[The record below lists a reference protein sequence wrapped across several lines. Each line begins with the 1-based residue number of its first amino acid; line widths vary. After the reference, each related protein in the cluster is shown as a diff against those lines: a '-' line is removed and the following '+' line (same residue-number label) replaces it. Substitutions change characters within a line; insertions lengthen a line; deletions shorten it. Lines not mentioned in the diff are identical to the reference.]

1 MPRPQKVEI
10 TMAGK
15 TLADCD
21 ALMQRLEAKTSLK
34 RLWHLRGSELDKQYL
49 FFEKEPNVH
58 DFSEIRRKIRS
69 CSLANGDEVHAELI
83 KFLKAVEKAFR
94 GLDIGKAA
102 ERYQKIID
110 DAFDSVGFVETG
122 FGRLQG
128 QLEKLIEV
136 DVPDVGH
143 PIGLFDEKQAQEL
156 AERLNKL
163 NSRQKLKVEWI
174 IRQHWPALPA
184 YAEGIDLLELPATV
198 VDSILEVIDSHEK
211 GDGEALLLTS

>member
-10 TMAGK
+10 IMAGK

-21 ALMQRLEAKTSLK
+21 ALMERLEKKPSLK
-34 RLWHLRGSELDKQYL
+34 RLWDLRGSELDKKFV

-69 CSLANGDEVHAELI
+69 CSLANGDEVRAELI
-83 KFLKAVEKAFR
+83 KFLKAVENVFR
-94 GLDIGKAA
+94 GLDLGKAA

-110 DAFDSVGFVETG
+110 DAFDSVGPVETG
-122 FGRLQG
+122 FSRLQG
-128 QLEKLIEV
+128 QLEKLVEV
-136 DVPDVGH
+136 EVPDAGH
-143 PIGLFDEKQAQEL
+143 PIDLFDEKQAREL

-184 YAEGIDLLELPATV
+184 YAEGIDVMQLPATV
-198 VDSILEVIDSHEK
+198 VDSILEAIDCP
-211 GDGEALLLTS
+211 GGGC